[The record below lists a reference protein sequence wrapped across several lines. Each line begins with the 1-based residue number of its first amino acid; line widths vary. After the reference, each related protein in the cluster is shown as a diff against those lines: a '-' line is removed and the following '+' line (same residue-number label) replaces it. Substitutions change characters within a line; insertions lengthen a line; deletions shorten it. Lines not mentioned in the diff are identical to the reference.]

1 MGFMVNPMEL
11 IKMIKNGQNPQQ
23 LLMKIL
29 EGQAG
34 STPMG
39 ANLLSL
45 VKENNVAEIEKIARN
60 VAKEKGI
67 DFDTEFQA
75 FKERFGLK

>member
-29 EGQAG
+29 EGQVG

-45 VKENNVAEIEKIARN
+45 AKENNVAEIEKIARN

>member
-29 EGQAG
+29 EGQVG

-45 VKENNVAEIEKIARN
+45 AKENNVAEIEKIARN
-60 VAKEKGI
+60 VAKEK
-67 DFDTEFQA
+67 
-75 FKERFGLK
+75 